1 MDSSKP
7 DAFSQKRPSQ
17 VGKLKYQGR
26 ESSYRSVD
34 EKKNSFSPKSKTC
47 HVIIRCEINPTN
59 SSILKEKECVIN
71 RNNLLELRK
80 IMCQNRMCH
89 KGNAI

>member
-34 EKKNSFSPKSKTC
+34 EKKNQ
-47 HVIIRCEINPTN
+47 
-59 SSILKEKECVIN
+59 
-71 RNNLLELRK
+71 LLPQVK
-80 IMCQNRMCH
+80 NM
-89 KGNAI
+89 

>member
-34 EKKNSFSPKSKTC
+34 EKKTASAPSQK
-47 HVIIRCEINPTN
+47 HVT
-59 SSILKEKECVIN
+59 
-71 RNNLLELRK
+71 
-80 IMCQNRMCH
+80 
-89 KGNAI
+89 